1 MKQEFLRL
9 LACPSCRFE
18 LQLKESVP
26 EGLEVLE
33 GTLVCLGCHKEFLIA
48 GGIPRLL
55 CGFMETSTAE
65 RFGYEWKSFP
75 HITQDYERQF
85 LDWIRPI
92 GKNFFEGKVVL
103 DAGCGK
109 GRHVRLAAG
118 FGAKLVIGMDA
129 SEAVQVAY
137 ANTKDLGNVFLI
149 QADIC
154 HPPLK
159 REFDYIY
166 CIGVLHHLCAPAE
179 GFKAL
184 AALLAGGGILSI
196 WVYAREGN
204 GWIVIFV
211 NPLRKLVTSKM
222 PLFLLRGLSFPV
234 SALLSA
240 TCKMLYRPLN
250 LRWGSVARCLFYN
263 DYLFYISGFSFKEIH
278 SIVFDHLLAPVAFY
292 LEGDQI
298 SSWFKTANFTDIRI
312 SWHNKNSWRA
322 SGQKIDAAKHAHS
335 FTVR

>member
-1 MKQEFLRL
+1 MKREFLRL
-9 LACPSCRFE
+9 LACPNCKFE
-18 LQLKESVP
+18 LQLEQSVTEGP
-26 EGLEVLE
+26 EIIE
-33 GTLVCLGCHKEFLIA
+33 GTLACHRCRREFLIA

-55 CGFMETSTAE
+55 CGFIETSTAE

-85 LDWIRPI
+85 LDWIHPV

-129 SEAVQVAY
+129 SDAVQVAY

-159 REFDYIY
+159 PEFDYIY
-166 CIGVLHHLCAPAE
+166 CIGVLHHLCEPGE

-184 AALLAGGGILSI
+184 AALLAGRGMLSI

-211 NPLRKLVTSKM
+211 NPLRKRVTSKM
-222 PLFLLRGLSFPV
+222 PLFLLKAISFPV
-234 SALLSA
+234 SGFLYA

-250 LRWGSVARCLFYN
+250 LRCGSCARWLFYN
-263 DYLFYISGFSFKEIH
+263 DYFFYISGFSFKEIH

-292 LEGDQI
+292 LERDQVL
-298 SSWFKTANFTDIRI
+298 SWFEAAHFTDLRI

-322 SGQKIDAAKHAHS
+322 SARKIDESEPA
-335 FTVR
+335 R

>member
-1 MKQEFLRL
+1 MKQEFLQL
-9 LACPSCRFE
+9 LACPNCKYE
-18 LQLKESVP
+18 LQLEQPVTDGP
-26 EGLEVLE
+26 EIVE
-33 GTLVCLGCHKEFLIA
+33 GTLVCHRCRREFLIV
-48 GGIPRLL
+48 GGIPKLL
-55 CGFMETSTAE
+55 FGFSETSTAE

-75 HITQDYERQF
+75 DITQDYERQF
-85 LDWIRPI
+85 LDWIHPI
-92 GKNFFEGKVVL
+92 EKNFFEGKVVL

-129 SEAVQVAY
+129 SDAIQVAY
-137 ANTKDLGNVFLI
+137 ANTRDLSNVFLI

-159 REFDYIY
+159 PEFDYIY
-166 CIGVLHHLCAPAE
+166 CVGVLHHLSRPGE

-184 AALLAGGGILSI
+184 AALLAAGGVLSI

-204 GWIVIFV
+204 GWIVILV

-222 PLFLLRGLSFPV
+222 PLFLLKGLSLPA
-234 SALLSA
+234 SGLLYA
-240 TCKMLYRPLN
+240 ACKMLYRPLN
-250 LRWGSVARCLFYN
+250 LRCGFCAQWLFYN

-292 LEGDQI
+292 LERDQI
-298 SSWFKTANFTDIRI
+298 LAWFEALRFSDLEI
-312 SWHNKNSWRA
+312 SWHNKNSWRVSA
-322 SGQKIDAAKHAHS
+322 QKIDGSEHA
-335 FTVR
+335 R

>member
-9 LACPSCRFE
+9 LACPNCKYE
-18 LQLKESVP
+18 LQLEQPVTD
-26 EGLEVLE
+26 GLEIVE
-33 GTLVCLGCHKEFLIA
+33 GTLVCHRCRREFLIA
-48 GGIPRLL
+48 GGIPKLL
-55 CGFMETSTAE
+55 FGFSETSTAE

-75 HITQDYERQF
+75 DITQDYERQF
-85 LDWIRPI
+85 LDWIHPI
-92 GKNFFEGKVVL
+92 EKNFFEGKVVL

-129 SEAVQVAY
+129 SDAIQVAY
-137 ANTKDLGNVFLI
+137 ANTKDLSNVFLI

-159 REFDYIY
+159 PEFDYIY
-166 CIGVLHHLCAPAE
+166 CVGVLHHLSRPGE

-184 AALLAGGGILSI
+184 AALLAAGGVLSI

-204 GWIVIFV
+204 GWIVILV

-222 PLFLLRGLSFPV
+222 PLFLLKGLSLPA
-234 SALLSA
+234 SGLLYA
-240 TCKMLYRPLN
+240 ACKMLYRPLN
-250 LRWGSVARCLFYN
+250 LRCGFYARWLFYN

-292 LEGDQI
+292 LERDQI
-298 SSWFKTANFTDIRI
+298 LSWFEALRFSDLEI
-312 SWHNKNSWRA
+312 SWYNKNSWRVSA
-322 SGQKIDAAKHAHS
+322 RKIDGSERA
-335 FTVR
+335 R